1 MPDDTENKE
10 IIPESVEPEK
20 VEIEPQVEEAI
31 SEPEV
36 AESMPETAPEVTP
49 EASQTVGEAQTEPVE
64 TIPETPTAQMGGNE
78 PLEEKVPEPAKGDVR
93 EDHEPQKREEK
104 DEPPQK
110 EKLGLLRQMAQATI
124 QLRIQKK
131 LIKVMTLFA
140 KQTEITNEEVEKL
153 LHVSDATATRY
164 LAELEK
170 RGKIQQVGTIGR
182 GVKYVK
188 L

>member
-10 IIPESVEPEK
+10 TTLESTEPEK
-20 VEIEPQVEEAI
+20 VETEPQTVEVIPE
-31 SEPEV
+31 SEVFEIVLEPQPQTTSEV
-36 AESMPETAPEVTP
+36 PL
-49 EASQTVGEAQTEPVE
+49 EASADPVE
-64 TIPETPTAQMGGNE
+64 TIPQTETAQMGGNE
-78 PLEEKVPEPAKGDVR
+78 PLEEKAPEPVKEER
-93 EDHEPQKREEK
+93 EPQKREDRAVKKEL
-104 DEPPQK
+104 PQK

-131 LIKVMTLFA
+131 LVKVMGLFA
-140 KQTEITNEEVEKL
+140 KQTEITNDEVEKL

-164 LAELEK
+164 LAELEQ
-170 RGKIQQVGTIGR
+170 RGKIRQVGTTGR